1 MHTVK
6 LTVFIEDNT
15 DLAME
20 VHVVAPGHEA
30 AMADATSRAFLE
42 RCSTRNAKG
51 IDDEYELGGYAGI

>member
-1 MHTVK
+1 MHTLK

-20 VHVVAPGHEA
+20 VHVVAPEHREA
-30 AMADATSRAFLE
+30 VAGVASNT
-42 RCSTRNAKG
+42 KG

>member
-1 MHTVK
+1 MNTLK

-20 VHVVAPGHEA
+20 VHVVAPEHGDPI
-30 AMADATSRAFLE
+30 ADATFS
-42 RCSTRNAKG
+42 RNARA